1 MEFIQKIDFYHLLLK
16 HPTLIKFS
24 KNHKEPI
31 RLKMTT
37 ISGTIRIFCLIQ
49 KFKRFRFC
57 LFVQNRPVSSKTK
70 ILGSKF
76 YFETKFFSKNFYG
89 IARGFTYRLVRG
101 PTGPNRFEIFK
112 ILLVLVWSRV
122 RKFFSVL
129 VRIGPRFRN
138 FSWSWFGPVPGFE
151 IFLDSGPNWSV
162 ISKFSPVLVRVG
174 PGFLRLPRSW
184 SELVQDF

>member
-1 MEFIQKIDFYHLLLK
+1 MSGHKRAGYFIFESELVQLLVHFVTSSIHPYVLIEHNTLKGTSYISRSLCVRCGFLQRNSKFEKMEFIQKIDFYHLLLK

-70 ILGSKF
+70 ILAEFRANSEIIGKFRKFKKF
-76 YFETKFFSKNFYG
+76 YGHFVKRQK
-89 IARGFTYRLVRG
+89 
-101 PTGPNRFEIFK
+101 
-112 ILLVLVWSRV
+112 
-122 RKFFSVL
+122 
-129 VRIGPRFRN
+129 
-138 FSWSWFGPVPGFE
+138 
-151 IFLDSGPNWSV
+151 
-162 ISKFSPVLVRVG
+162 
-174 PGFLRLPRSW
+174 
-184 SELVQDF
+184 

>member
-1 MEFIQKIDFYHLLLK
+1 MCVAVFFSAIPNLKKWKSSKKIDFYHLLLK

-76 YFETKFFSKNFYG
+76 YSEIQIFSKNFYG
-89 IARGFTYRLVRG
+89 FANKIIYFSLNQV
-101 PTGPNRFEIFK
+101 IF
-112 ILLVLVWSRV
+112 
-122 RKFFSVL
+122 
-129 VRIGPRFRN
+129 
-138 FSWSWFGPVPGFE
+138 
-151 IFLDSGPNWSV
+151 
-162 ISKFSPVLVRVG
+162 VG
-174 PGFLRLPRSW
+174 
-184 SELVQDF
+184 